1 MVYPKMYIKNVIEY
15 KNLSPIAYVIS
26 SGYNHNTIEDTY
38 KPLISESKC
47 MCRGTCRTG
56 IGCTCK

>member
-1 MVYPKMYIKNVIEY
+1 MYKRNTSNYENLNPVGFYDHIVSPSYSSVVSEAY
-15 KNLSPIAYVIS
+15 KS
-26 SGYNHNTIEDTY
+26 
-38 KPLISESKC
+38 LISESKC